1 MAMKKNSGLG
11 KGLNALIPEISQEET
26 QQREIRT
33 LKISQIQPNPDQ
45 PRKTFDAEKL
55 QLLANSIEEHG
66 IIQPI
71 VVRKEDSGFYTII
84 AGERR
89 WRAARLAHLSEV
101 PVVVKTFDD
110 LAVAEV
116 ALIENLQR
124 EDLNPVEEARGYQR
138 LIEEFN
144 LTQDEVSKKIGK
156 SRPAITN
163 SMRLLTL
170 CPAVLKLLEQLE
182 ISSGHARA
190 LLGIEDDAEQ
200 EKLAFEI
207 IEKDLSV
214 RQVERFVKDKQSGK
228 ENPPDEKQPL
238 NVAKDELENQL
249 SAVLGT
255 KVKITQKK
263 NKKGKIEIEF
273 YDNDSL
279 NKIVGLLKKG

>member
-11 KGLNALIPEISQEET
+11 KGLNALIPEISREET
-26 QQREIRT
+26 KQREIHT

-71 VVRKEDSGFYTII
+71 VVRKEENGFYTII

-89 WRAARLAHLSEV
+89 WRAARLAHLNEV
-101 PVVVKTFDD
+101 PVVVKSFND

-124 EDLNPVEEARGYQR
+124 EDLNPVEEARGYER
-138 LIEEFN
+138 LMKEFS

-163 SMRLLTL
+163 SLRLLNL

-190 LLGIEDDAEQ
+190 LLAINDEAEQ

-214 RQVERFVKDKQSGK
+214 RQVEKYIKDKLEDK
-228 ENPPDEKQPL
+228 VTPPQEKTY

-249 SAVLGT
+249 SASLGT

-273 YDNDSL
+273 YDSDSL
-279 NKIVGLLKKG
+279 QKIVDLLKKG

>member
-1 MAMKKNSGLG
+1 MPMKKNSGLG
-11 KGLNALIPEISQEET
+11 KGLNALIPEISPEKE
-26 QQREIRT
+26 QQKEIRT

-45 PRKTFDAEKL
+45 PRKTFDTEKL

-71 VVRKEDSGFYTII
+71 VVRKEENGFYTII

-101 PVVVKTFDD
+101 PVVVKSFND

-124 EDLNPVEEARGYQR
+124 EDLNPVEEARGYER
-138 LIEEFN
+138 LIKEFN
-144 LTQDEVSKKIGK
+144 LTQDDVSKKIGK

-163 SMRLLTL
+163 SMRLLSL
-170 CPAVLKLLEQLE
+170 SPAVLKLLEQLE

-190 LLGIEDDAEQ
+190 LLGITDETEQ

-214 RQVERFVKDKQSGK
+214 RQVEKYVKDRQSQK
-228 ENPPDEKQPL
+228 VTPPELKPF
-238 NVAKDELENQL
+238 NVAKDELETSL
-249 SAVLGT
+249 SAALGT

-273 YDNDSL
+273 YDSDSL
-279 NKIVGLLKKG
+279 QKIVELLKKG

>member
-11 KGLNALIPEISQEET
+11 KGLNALIPEISREET
-26 QQREIRT
+26 KQREIHT

-71 VVRKEDSGFYTII
+71 VVRKEENGFYTII

-89 WRAARLAHLSEV
+89 WRAARLAHLNEV
-101 PVVVKTFDD
+101 PVVVKSFND

-124 EDLNPVEEARGYQR
+124 EDLNPVEEARGYER
-138 LIEEFN
+138 LMKEFS

-163 SMRLLTL
+163 SMRLLNL

-190 LLGIEDDAEQ
+190 LLAINDEAEQ

-214 RQVERFVKDKQSGK
+214 RQVEKYIKDKLEDK
-228 ENPPDEKQPL
+228 VTPPQEKTY

-249 SAVLGT
+249 SASLGT

-273 YDNDSL
+273 YDSDSL
-279 NKIVGLLKKG
+279 QKIVDLLKKG

>member
-11 KGLNALIPEISQEET
+11 KGLNALIPEISPEET

-45 PRKTFDAEKL
+45 PRKTFDSEKL

-71 VVRKEDSGFYTII
+71 VVRKEENGFYTII

-124 EDLNPVEEARGYQR
+124 EDLNPVEEARGYER
-138 LIEEFN
+138 LIHEFN

-190 LLGIEDDAEQ
+190 LLGIEDAAEQ

-214 RQVERFVKDKQSGK
+214 RQIEKYVKDKQTGK
-228 ENPPDEKQPL
+228 GNPSEEKQSL
-238 NVAKDELENQL
+238 NVAKDELENSL
-249 SAVLGT
+249 SAALGT

>member
-11 KGLNALIPEISQEET
+11 KGLNALIPEISPEKE
-26 QQREIRT
+26 QQKEIRT

-71 VVRKEDSGFYTII
+71 VVRKEESGFYTII

-101 PVVVKTFDD
+101 PVVVKSFND

-124 EDLNPVEEARGYQR
+124 EDLNPVEEARGYER
-138 LIEEFN
+138 LIKEFN
-144 LTQDEVSKKIGK
+144 LTQDDVSKKIGK

-163 SMRLLTL
+163 SMRLLSL
-170 CPAVLKLLEQLE
+170 SPAVLKLLEQLE

-190 LLGIEDDAEQ
+190 LLGITDETEQ
-200 EKLAFEI
+200 EKIAFEI

-214 RQVERFVKDKQSGK
+214 RQVEKYVKDRQTEKVT
-228 ENPPDEKQPL
+228 PPELKL
-238 NVAKDELENQL
+238 FNVAKDELETSL
-249 SAVLGT
+249 SATLGT

-273 YDNDSL
+273 YDSDSL
-279 NKIVGLLKKG
+279 QKIVELLKKG